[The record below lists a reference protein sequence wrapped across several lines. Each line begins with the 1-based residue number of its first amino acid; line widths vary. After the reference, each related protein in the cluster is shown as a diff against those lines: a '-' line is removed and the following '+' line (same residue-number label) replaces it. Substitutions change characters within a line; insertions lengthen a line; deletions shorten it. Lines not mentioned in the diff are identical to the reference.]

1 MKKNT
6 SDAQKTNS
14 ENKVK
19 EIEEVKTVE
28 AGGDLKEICKSDYIM
43 TKE

>member
-6 SDAQKTNS
+6 SDVVKTNS
-14 ENKVK
+14 EIKVK
-19 EIEEVKTVE
+19 ETAEEVKTVE
-28 AGGDLKEICKSDYIM
+28 TGNLKEICKSDYIM